1 MEERMKDHDG
11 NGHGVMTNLGESA
24 LTGWQGALGKAIAKP
39 VAKRT
44 RWTEDQIRAA
54 IGLALLAFA
63 FYRLAKPT
71 VVALR
76 RST

>member
-1 MEERMKDHDG
+1 MKDHDG
-11 NGHGVMTNLGESA
+11 NGHGVITNLGESA

>member
-1 MEERMKDHDG
+1 MTEG

-44 RWTEDQIRAA
+44 KWTEDQIRAV
-54 IGLALLAFA
+54 IGLAILAFA

-71 VVALR
+71 VAAIR